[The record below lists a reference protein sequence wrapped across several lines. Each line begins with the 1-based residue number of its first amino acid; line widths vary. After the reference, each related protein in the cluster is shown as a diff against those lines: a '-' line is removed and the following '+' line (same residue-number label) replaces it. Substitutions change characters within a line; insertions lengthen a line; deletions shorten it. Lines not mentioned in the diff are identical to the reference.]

1 MATSISPSAADKAL
15 RTTDERAN
23 FQRLVRLLMC
33 GGLALLREVFDTFCT
48 PANLPAVLGNSAIK
62 KQLETLK
69 RKRVL
74 TFNEWQ
80 CLYKPSGPGKYGKS
94 VDFDI
99 SLLGKL
105 LREICNL
112 TPPATGW
119 DILPNSTDH
128 SLEADLVRIKI
139 YRNEIHGHTPTMGI
153 KDAEFGKLWMEIKEA
168 LLRIASSI
176 SRTKSDEWK
185 KAIEESFHEPLTPD
199 AKKCVE
205 DLKSWYLM
213 DMETKEKLEKVDENT
228 QQVQINQEQS
238 QKTLEQIQKKI
249 EQYEIIHEERHM
261 EILVYFESLKAG
273 WPSVRSSPQM
283 DGAQLPSEGVET
295 RIPMPPDHPPVEG
308 TAGPSTDTELQ
319 AREQNLP
326 VVLDFWYVVYSFK
339 RPLELLIKY
348 LKIKLGVDVQSY
360 RLGSLVITVSCSS
373 LEALES
379 LWRDYR
385 TGHLNEVV
393 QDTLVTAEV
402 LEKLELSEVKLRTVI
417 SEENYLSYKD
427 FLKNRSGK
435 IKYIQVALT
444 SHCLRDSL
452 PKSGPLDFAKKNTFP
467 LFFVGEEA
475 LVGIY

>member
-1 MATSISPSAADKAL
+1 MATSTSPSAADKAL
-15 RTTDERAN
+15 RTTDEKAN
-23 FQRLVRLLMC
+23 FQRLARLLMC
-33 GGLALLREVFDTFCT
+33 GGLALLREVFDAIYT
-48 PANLPAVLGNSAIK
+48 PANLPAVLGSSTIK
-62 KQLETLK
+62 KKLETLK

-80 CLYKPSGPGKYGKS
+80 CLYKPSGPEKYGKS

-112 TPPATGW
+112 TRPAAGW

-139 YRNEIHGHTPTMGI
+139 YRNTIYGHTHTMGI
-153 KDAEFGKLWMEIKEA
+153 TDADFGKLWMEIKGA
-168 LLRIASSI
+168 LLRIASGI

-205 DLKSWYLM
+205 DLRLWCLM
-213 DMETKEKLEKVDENT
+213 DMEIKEKLEKVDENT
-228 QQVQINQEQS
+228 QQVQIN
-238 QKTLEQIQKKI
+238 LEQIQKKQ
-249 EQYEIIHEERHM
+249 EQDEKINAERHM
-261 EILVYFESLKAG
+261 EILVSFESLKAC
-273 WPSVRSSPQM
+273 WPFVRSSPQM
-283 DGAQLPSEGVET
+283 DGAQLSSEGVET

-308 TAGPSTDTELQ
+308 TAGPSTDTELK
-319 AREQNLP
+319 ASEQKLP

-339 RPLELLIKY
+339 RPIELLIKY

-373 LEALES
+373 LEVLES
-379 LWRDYR
+379 LWKDYR

-427 FLKNRSGK
+427 FLRNRSGK
-435 IKYIQVALT
+435 VKYFQVALT
-444 SHCLRDSL
+444 SHWPIISIENCGHRVN
-452 PKSGPLDFAKKNTFP
+452 PC
-467 LFFVGEEA
+467 
-475 LVGIY
+475 

>member
-15 RTTDERAN
+15 RTTDEKAN

-33 GGLALLREVFDTFCT
+33 GGLALLREVFDIFCT

-139 YRNEIHGHTPTMGI
+139 YRNKIYGHAHTMGI

-205 DLKSWYLM
+205 DLQSWYLM

-238 QKTLEQIQKKI
+238 QKTLEQIQKRL
-249 EQYEIIHEERHM
+249 EQDEIIRDKRHM
-261 EILVYFESLKAG
+261 EIVVYLESLKAG
-273 WPSVRSSPQM
+273 SPFVRSSPQM

-295 RIPMPPDHPPVEG
+295 RTPRPPDHPPEEG
-308 TAGPSTDTELQ
+308 TAGPCTK
-319 AREQNLP
+319 LP

-348 LKIKLGVDVQSY
+348 LKIKLGIDVQSY

-373 LEALES
+373 LQILES
-379 LWRDYR
+379 FWKDYR

-435 IKYIQVALT
+435 IKYLQVALT
-444 SHCLRDSL
+444 SH
-452 PKSGPLDFAKKNTFP
+452 
-467 LFFVGEEA
+467 
-475 LVGIY
+475 